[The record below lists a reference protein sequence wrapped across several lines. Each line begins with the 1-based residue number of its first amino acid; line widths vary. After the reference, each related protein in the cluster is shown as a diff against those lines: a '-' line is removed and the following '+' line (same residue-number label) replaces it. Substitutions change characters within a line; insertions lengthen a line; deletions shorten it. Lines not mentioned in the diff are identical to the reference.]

1 MRKSGIMM
9 TILLAMISLSACAP
23 LLVGGAVAVVADE
36 AIEQEKGGDG
46 LF

>member
-1 MRKSGIMM
+1 MMRRAG
-9 TILLAMISLSACAP
+9 LLLVLLSSVALSACAP

-36 AIEQEKGGDG
+36 AVEQEKGGDG

>member
-1 MRKSGIMM
+1 MRK
-9 TILLAMISLSACAP
+9 TLLRFALLAAALAVSACAP
-23 LLVGGAVAVVADE
+23 VLVGGAVAVVADE